1 MPNRVLII
9 FAHPLFEKSRINK
22 ELVNQLPTSSGIT
35 FHDLY
40 EEYPDFNIDVKKE
53 KELLLAHDV
62 IIWNHPFY
70 WYSCPALLKQWID
83 MVLEVGWAYGPGGE
97 ALKGK
102 YLQQVITTGGAEAT
116 YQTEGYNRY
125 TIQEFLAPFG
135 QTAALCKM
143 HYLPPFVV
151 HSTHRLQPDEI
162 NAQAHQYA
170 ALLTYLHNE
179 PLDYAQLS
187 QYTYINDLIKD
198 TKKS

>member
-1 MPNRVLII
+1 MSNRVLVL
-9 FAHPLFEKSRINK
+9 FAHPLFEKSRVNK
-22 ELVNQLPTSSGIT
+22 ELVSKLPAESGIT

-40 EEYPDFNIDVKKE
+40 EEYPDFNIDVKRE

-62 IIWNHPFY
+62 IVWNHPFY

-102 YLQQVITTGGAEAT
+102 FVQQVITTGGAQAAYE
-116 YQTEGYNRY
+116 TEGYNRH
-125 TIQEFLAPFG
+125 TINQFLAPFS
-135 QTAALCKM
+135 QTAKLCNM

-162 NAQAHQYA
+162 KAQADAYS
-170 ALLTYLHNE
+170 ALLHYLQHE
-179 PLDYAQLS
+179 PLNYAQLS
-187 QYTYINDLIKD
+187 QYTYINDLIND